1 MKPYNEK
8 ELSQSVYYPA
18 CGFDFSPL
26 LAFSHISQL
35 FIYADWGVRL
45 EEVARKVEQYCEQ
58 VSNRLAPD
66 GLKLV
71 ETGLRVDVGLN
82 RGLRQPRPES
92 LEDLPSVVN
101 GLLSTNELVAPRETT
116 LPGNFALNLDE
127 QNAFIQKAPC
137 FMPRVREFTL
147 EKTIG
152 NSKRNIKLLYVV
164 AEGLATY
171 CACYQSGK
179 IAPKILVTVQ
189 SGGGLGGGYVTLEDP
204 RGIMA
209 RFLCE
214 CERKPLLW
222 VRGGLLGPH
231 PGPLPENPRDGLY
244 NKCVRYYRGWN
255 EAVAA
260 FALSDSH
267 IPNGFL
273 VNEWSE
279 REDFAD
285 LLEISVF

>member
-1 MKPYNEK
+1 MKPYNEE

-35 FIYADWGVRL
+35 FIYADWGVSL
-45 EEVARKVEQYCEQ
+45 EKVAPKLKEYCGKV
-58 VSNRLAPD
+58 SKRLAPD

-71 ETGLRVDVGLN
+71 EEGLRGGVGWN
-82 RGLRQPRPES
+82 RGLRQPSPER
-92 LEDLPSVVN
+92 LEDLPPVVN
-101 GLLSTNELVAPRETT
+101 GLLSTNGLVAPRETT
-116 LPGNFALNLDE
+116 RPGNFALKRDE
-127 QNAFIQKAPC
+127 KNAFIQKAPC
-137 FMPRVREFTL
+137 FTPRVGEFTL
-147 EKTIG
+147 EKTTG

-171 CACYQSGK
+171 CACYQSGE

-189 SGGGLGGGYVTLEDP
+189 SGGGLGEGYVTLEDP

-222 VRGGLLGPH
+222 VRGRLLGSDPS
-231 PGPLPENPRDGLY
+231 PLPENPRDGLY

-267 IPNGFL
+267 IPDGFL

-285 LLEISVF
+285 LLEISVS